1 RLIGIEGQFITKVAE
16 VAIALS
22 ESVYGNVR
30 ERERVI
36 KAELEREEARFL
48 ETLERGEKLLES
60 ILEKEKSQISGVDA
74 FTLYD
79 TYGFPLELTQEIA
92 EEQGLSVD
100 TAGFEQE
107 MKKQQQRSK
116 AAHETIDLTV
126 QGSLDKLAEHI
137 HPTEFLGYTDL
148 QATAT

>member
-1 RLIGIEGQFITKVAE
+1 MIADGISASNTDRGYVLRRLIRRVVRHGRLIGIEGQFITKVAE

-30 ERERVI
+30 ERETVI

-74 FTLYD
+74 FTLMI
-79 TYGFPLELTQEIA
+79 PMASPSNSL
-92 EEQGLSVD
+92 
-100 TAGFEQE
+100 
-107 MKKQQQRSK
+107 KKSLRSR
-116 AAHETIDLTV
+116 V
-126 QGSLDKLAEHI
+126 
-137 HPTEFLGYTDL
+137 
-148 QATAT
+148 